1 MSNEDLLERRSLSMG
16 SSPIFYKEPVHLVR
30 GEGIW
35 LYDDSNNKYMDCYN
49 NVPCVGH
56 CHPYVIEALTRQ
68 ASQLNTH
75 SRYLSSVVVDYSER
89 LMSLHSDPLTVLQ
102 MGCSGTEAI
111 EVAIKMARLA
121 TEGQGIICSNATYHG
136 NSHETIRMTIGPFEP
151 DFIRVPFPEKFRP
164 IKEGLSDDDL
174 CNYYLE
180 EIKEAIKKFSENNIP
195 FAGMLFCSIFANEGL
210 PNIPMGFMA
219 KAAALVRDA
228 GGLVIL
234 DEVQAGFCR
243 TGSWWGYEIN
253 ECVPDIVA
261 MGKPMGSG
269 YPLSGVGTTSEIAE
283 IFHKKSYYFNT
294 TASTPLQAAVGNA
307 VLDVIEEDNLL
318 NNVNSVGRY
327 LKDKVQ
333 NISKKYDAV
342 GDVRGI
348 GLFVAVECVKDP
360 KTKEPN
366 KKLAEEIVERMK
378 QKGFLISNAGQYRN
392 VLKIR
397 PPLVYQTEHADSLC
411 ETLEETFDEFMSEK

>member
-1 MSNEDLLERRSLSMG
+1 MTDKELLERRTLSMG
-16 SSPIFYKEPVHLVR
+16 SSPLFYKDPVHLVK

-56 CHPYVIEALTRQ
+56 CHPHVIEALSNQ

-75 SRYLSSVVVDYSER
+75 SRYLSKVVIDYSER
-89 LMSLHSDPLTVLQ
+89 LMSLHADPLSVLQ

-151 DFIRVPFPEKFRP
+151 DFKRVPFPEKFRP
-164 IKEGLSDDDL
+164 LKEGLSESDL
-174 CNYYLE
+174 CHLYLE
-180 EIKEAIKKFSENNIP
+180 EIKRAISEFSEANIP
-195 FAGMLFCSIFANEGL
+195 LAGMLFCSIFANEGL
-210 PNIPMGFMA
+210 PDIPEGFLS
-219 KAAALVRDA
+219 KAAKLIRDA
-228 GGLVIL
+228 GGVIIL

-243 TGSWWGYEIN
+243 TGSWWGYEVN
-253 ECVPDIVA
+253 DCVPDIVA

-269 YPLSGVGTTSEIAE
+269 YPLSGVGTSPEIAK
-283 IFHKKSYYFNT
+283 IFHEKSYYFNT

-307 VLDVIEEDNLL
+307 VLDVIEEEDLL
-318 NNVNSVGRY
+318 GNVNSVGNY

-333 NISKKYDAV
+333 DFADKYDMV
-342 GDVRGI
+342 GDVRGL
-348 GLFVAVECVKDP
+348 GLFIAIECIQGDGSS
-360 KTKEPN
+360 EPN
-366 KKLAEEIVERMK
+366 KELAIRFVEKMK
-378 QKGFLISNAGQYRN
+378 QKGFLISNAGQFRN

-397 PPLVYQTEHADSLC
+397 PPLVFQKEHADSLC
-411 ETLEETFDEFMSEK
+411 EILEETLDEFHT